1 MRHRA
6 GIWIVAVAVVSG
18 VAARGYP
25 PPAGS
30 VPAAAHPSAAPQPT
44 PVMLSIPAAPVPV
57 RAAGRIALVYELHVA
72 NVGTRPLRIDRVDVR
87 DADHAD
93 ARPIATYARPEVER
107 NVKLIGPRGA
117 SPPKTLSPNV
127 RAVVYLWLA
136 FDSSAAVPRA
146 LTHRVA
152 FADGDSADGARVSVH
167 APADL
172 ALEWPVGVGDWWIG
186 LGPSNTSEHRRAVI
200 RVGDDTVPHLA
211 QRFAIDW
218 VKLDARGEYARDHRG
233 RRNTDWYGYGEPV
246 LAVAAARVV
255 AVVDSIPDNTP
266 GEGSRAVPMRVAT
279 VLGNYVLLDLG
290 PASDAAHRYALYGH
304 VKPGTL
310 RVRVGDM
317 VSPGQVLG
325 AIGNSGNSDGPHLH
339 FHVTEAVDSAAAP
352 LRSEGVPFV
361 LKAFTVVAHDPERVA
376 QHAPLTALGP
386 HRAALPVEG
395 DVVRLAGTT
404 GVPRAS
410 GPVLSTAGIVVQRPN
425 VTSPMTT
432 THTAQQPGGLR
443 FRGFA
448 TERGR

>member
-1 MRHRA
+1 MR
-6 GIWIVAVAVVSG
+6 IVAVAVVSG
-18 VAARGYP
+18 VGARGYP
-25 PPAGS
+25 PAAGIG
-30 VPAAAHPSAAPQPT
+30 PAAAHPSVASQPT
-44 PVMLSIPAAPVPV
+44 PVLLSVPAAPVPV
-57 RAAGRIALVYELHVA
+57 PAAGRIALVYELHVA
-72 NVGTRPLRIDRVDVR
+72 NAGTRPLRIDRVEVR
-87 DADHAD
+87 DADHPD

-117 SPPKTLSPNV
+117 PTPKTLSPNV

-136 FDSSAAVPRA
+136 FDSSTAVPKA

-152 FADGDSADGARVSVH
+152 FADGDSVDGARVSVR
-167 APADL
+167 APADV

-218 VKLDARGEYARDHRG
+218 VKMDARGEYARDHRG

-246 LAVAAARVV
+246 LAVTDARVV

-290 PASDAAHRYALYGH
+290 PASGGAHRYALYGH
-304 VKPGTL
+304 LKPATL

-317 VSPGQVLG
+317 VRPGQLLG

-339 FHVTEAVDSAAAP
+339 FHVTEAADSVAAP

-361 LKAFTVVAHDPERVA
+361 LKAFTVVSHDPERVA

-395 DVVRLAGTT
+395 DVVRVAGA
-404 GVPRAS
+404 GAVPR
-410 GPVLSTAGIVVQRPN
+410 VLGHAWSRAGIVVERPN
-425 VTSPMTT
+425 VMVQWLEP
-432 THTAQQPGGLR
+432 HAAQ
-443 FRGFA
+443 
-448 TERGR
+448 